1 MRILI
6 SFITSLVFVLYCNNG
21 FTVFL
26 SVFQLLI
33 STMYII
39 SSSNNKYLLVKYYVF
54 CLYALYAAEYMCG
67 CV

>member
-1 MRILI
+1 
-6 SFITSLVFVLYCNNG
+6 
-21 FTVFL
+21 
-26 SVFQLLI
+26 
-33 STMYII
+33 MYII